1 MTDAYVMLNCD
12 LGAEA
17 AIIEQL
23 KELEQVVDVFET
35 IGTHDMLV
43 KLQAENFE
51 KVREIVSRNIQQLKN
66 VRSTSTLIKQET
78 WERRFCPCA

>member
-1 MTDAYVMLNCD
+1 MTDAYVMLNCE
-12 LGAEA
+12 LGAET

-51 KVREIVSRNIQQLKN
+51 KIREIVSWNIQKIKK
-66 VRSTSTLIKQET
+66 VRSTATLIKKDN
-78 WERRFCPCA
+78 

>member
-1 MTDAYVMLNCD
+1 MTDAYVMLNCE

-17 AIIEQL
+17 EIVEKL

-51 KVREIVSRNIQQLKN
+51 KIREIVSWNIQKLDK
-66 VRSTSTLIKQET
+66 VRSTATLIKKDN
-78 WERRFCPCA
+78 

>member
-1 MTDAYVMLNCD
+1 MTDAYVMLNCE
-12 LGAEA
+12 LGAET

-51 KVREIVSRNIQQLKN
+51 KIREVVSWNIQKLKN
-66 VRSTSTLIKQET
+66 VRSTATLIKKDN
-78 WERRFCPCA
+78 

>member
-1 MTDAYVMLNCD
+1 MNDAYVMLNCD

-17 AIIEQL
+17 EIIEEL
-23 KELEQVVDVFET
+23 KQLEQVVDVFET

-51 KVREIVSRNIQQLKN
+51 KVREIVSRNIQQIKK
-66 VRSTSTLIKQET
+66 VRSTSTLIKKET
-78 WERRFCPCA
+78 

>member
-1 MTDAYVMLNCD
+1 MTDAYVMLNCE

-17 AIIEQL
+17 EILEQL
-23 KELEQVVDVFET
+23 KEIEQVVDVFET

-51 KVREIVSRNIQQLKN
+51 KIREIVSWNIQKLKN
-66 VRSTSTLIKQET
+66 VRSTATLIKKDN
-78 WERRFCPCA
+78 

>member
-12 LGAEA
+12 LGAEEE
-17 AIIEQL
+17 IIEKLQD
-23 KELEQVVDVFET
+23 LEQVKDVFET

-51 KVREIVSRNIQQLKN
+51 KIREIVSWNIQKLDK
-66 VRSTSTLIKQET
+66 VRSTATLIKKDN
-78 WERRFCPCA
+78 

>member
-1 MTDAYVMLNCD
+1 MTDAYVMLNCE

-17 AIIEQL
+17 EIIEKL

-51 KVREIVSRNIQQLKN
+51 KIREIVSWNLQKLPK
-66 VRSTSTLIKQET
+66 VRSTATLIKKDN
-78 WERRFCPCA
+78 

>member
-1 MTDAYVMLNCD
+1 MTDAYVMLNCE
-12 LGAEA
+12 LGAES

-35 IGTHDMLV
+35 IGTHDMMV

-51 KVREIVSRNIQQLKN
+51 KIREIVSWNIQKLKN
-66 VRSTSTLIKQET
+66 VRATSTLIKKDN
-78 WERRFCPCA
+78 

>member
-1 MTDAYVMLNCD
+1 MLNCE

-17 AIIEQL
+17 QILE
-23 KELEQVVDVFET
+23 ELRQIEQVVDVFET

-51 KVREIVSRNIQQLKN
+51 KIREIVSWNIQKMKN
-66 VRSTSTLIKQET
+66 VRSTATLIKKDN
-78 WERRFCPCA
+78 

>member
-17 AIIEQL
+17 EIIEKL
-23 KELEQVVDVFET
+23 KELEQVADVFET

-43 KLQAENFE
+43 KLQADNFE
-51 KVREIVSRNIQQLKN
+51 KIREIVSWNIQKLPK
-66 VRSTSTLIKQET
+66 VRSTSTLIKKDN
-78 WERRFCPCA
+78 

>member
-1 MTDAYVMLNCD
+1 MTDAYVMLNCE

-17 AIIEQL
+17 EIIEKL
-23 KELEQVVDVFET
+23 KELVQVQDVFET

-51 KVREIVSRNIQQLKN
+51 KIREIVAWNIQKMDK
-66 VRSTSTLIKQET
+66 VRSTGTLIKKDN
-78 WERRFCPCA
+78 

>member
-12 LGAEA
+12 LGAET

-23 KELEQVVDVFET
+23 KEIEQVVDVFET

-66 VRSTSTLIKQET
+66 VRSTATLIKKET
-78 WERRFCPCA
+78 